1 MQGRLGP
8 DGPVVLVTLPCP
20 LLTVGIRR
28 TDATEPHGLLSQAR
42 GRALLKTL
50 GLADP
55 GPFTLSA
62 NMPRGGGGGVST
74 AALVAL
80 ARLAG
85 SRHGAM
91 ELASACVGVEG
102 ASDPLMFDRPE
113 QMLWAS
119 RRGEVMRDLPALPAM
134 EVVGGFFGPNRR
146 TNAADENFADIADLI
161 DPWEAA
167 ARTGDLP
174 ALAALTSE
182 SARRNRAL
190 RGPAEDPTPGLCHA
204 LGALGHTAAHT
215 GSARGLIFAPGQAP
229 KDATA
234 RLHAAGFR
242 RVVTFRTGGDA

>member
-1 MQGRLGP
+1 M
-8 DGPVVLVTLPCP
+8 VLVTLPCP

-28 TDATEPHGLLSQAR
+28 TETMEPHGLLPQAR

-62 NMPRGGGGGVST
+62 NMPRGGGAGVST

-85 SRHGAM
+85 SRHDAM

-102 ASDPLMFDRPE
+102 ASDPLMFERPE
-113 QMLWAS
+113 RMLWAS
-119 RRGEVMRDLPALPAM
+119 RRAEVIRDLPALPAM
-134 EVVGGFFGPNRR
+134 VVVGGFFGPNRR
-146 TNAADENFADIADLI
+146 TNAADENFADITDLI

-167 ARTGDLP
+167 AHAGDMP

-182 SARRNRAL
+182 SARRNRTL
-190 RGPAEDPTPGLCHA
+190 RGPGEDPTPDLCRA

-215 GSARGLIFAPGQAP
+215 GSARGLIFAPGQVP
-229 KDATA
+229 QDATA

-242 RVVTFRTGGDA
+242 RVVTFRTGGGA